1 MTVTPESCSKVSRS
15 TIHRYSSSL
24 IVQLTLSSYKLKRLT
39 ERTYLCLGQW
49 EEKGVTYTYTMRNDT
64 STNECF
70 VGTIIN
76 DEEIYIKEAG
86 DYCIRNIDPK
96 TEGMR
101 LYRKGAV
108 LVLIYFQVAL
118 KCI

>member
-1 MTVTPESCSKVSRS
+1 M
-15 TIHRYSSSL
+15 YSFC
-24 IVQLTLSSYKLKRLT
+24 TLFL

-49 EEKGVTYTYTMRNDT
+49 EEKGVMYTYTMRNDT

-70 VGTIIN
+70 VGLIVN

-86 DYCIRNIDPK
+86 DHCIRNIDPK

-101 LYRKGAV
+101 LYKKGKY
-108 LVLIYFQVAL
+108 LYKIPFIDISSCFYFMILDIFAISHIGKYL
-118 KCI
+118 E